1 MNFISKIYGF
11 YYHLI
16 HFAYL
21 DSYISL
27 QLPLNLR
34 DDTSIGGPV
43 LGFYPLAWG
52 AGFITG
58 MNYEVTQADIIHSDI
73 VSHSFCG
80 IKHIPCQD
88 VDDYV
93 SIGRLGLLDAAER
106 YRPDKGAS
114 FNTYSEIRIKGHLI
128 DHYRNE
134 TYNRHTK
141 QPKPHPLS
149 LEELSEQGIEP
160 SADGLEGRTANKE
173 LAHELLASLPERER
187 VIIRLLYWL
196 NLTQNEIAQV
206 FDLTESRISQLRIK
220 TLTQLRQS
228 AEARGLI

>member
-88 VDDYV
+88 VDDYIQV
-93 SIGRLGLLDAAER
+93 GRLGLLKAAEQ
-106 YRPDKGAS
+106 YTSIKAS
-114 FNTYSEIRIKGHLI
+114 FLTYAQSRIKGDLLNCYSKTHFYKE
-128 DHYRNE
+128 HRK
-134 TYNRHTK
+134 TK
-141 QPKPHPLS
+141 SKSHPLS
-149 LEELSEQGIEP
+149 LEELREQGIEP

-173 LAHELLASLPERER
+173 LAHKLLKTLPESQ
-187 VIIRLLYWL
+187 RLILRMIYFFGFD
-196 NLTQNEIAQV
+196 QKEIAKIV
-206 FDLTESRISQLRIK
+206 GTSEARIYKMKNFALRC
-220 TLTQLRQS
+220 LNERG
-228 AEARGLI
+228 RGLI